1 MERTEIISLT
11 YNITKEGVEKKL
23 RGIEPQEG
31 LAKYF
36 VELEEKKYVIKQV
49 ISQILN
55 FAKTAFTT
63 EQVYVILYK
72 LGFEIRETI

>member
-11 YNITKEGVEKKL
+11 YNITKEGVERKL

-36 VELEEKKYVIKQV
+36 VEVKGKKVSHQASNKPN
-49 ISQILN
+49 LK
-55 FAKTAFTT
+55 FC
-63 EQVYVILYK
+63 
-72 LGFEIRETI
+72 

>member
-23 RGIEPQEG
+23 RCIEPQEG

-36 VELEEKKYVIKQV
+36 VEVRGKEVSHQV
-49 ISQILN
+49 SNKLN
-55 FAKTAFTT
+55 LKFC
-63 EQVYVILYK
+63 
-72 LGFEIRETI
+72 